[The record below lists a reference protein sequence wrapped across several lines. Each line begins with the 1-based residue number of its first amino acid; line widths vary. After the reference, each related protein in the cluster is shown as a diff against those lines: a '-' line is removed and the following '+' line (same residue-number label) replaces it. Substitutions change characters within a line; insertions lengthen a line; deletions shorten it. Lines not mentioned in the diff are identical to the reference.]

1 MTSISA
7 KEASKF
13 KRYAA
18 LEKNSKG
25 REKWSH
31 EEDLD
36 LLRGYQIYGDKWP
49 LISIY
54 FFPHR
59 CHKELKAR
67 WVAIQKHWERAFSG
81 SLLPITFQTELPPS
95 SKMLLHFLNENNHIN
110 QNSPLKSPDGNN
122 QPDKTFQLGST
133 DVTNK
138 NYSSNNRAIES
149 ISAKNGNNNGNQF
162 KNINDSDHNQDQQNS
177 YDCDCEADDA
187 EEDVLD
193 DRYFFCYR
201 LFHFK

>member
-1 MTSISA
+1 MTSLSA

-18 LEKNSKG
+18 LEKGNKG

-36 LLRGYQIYGDKWP
+36 LLRGYQIYGQDKWP
-49 LISIY
+49 LIGIY

-67 WVAIQKHWERAFSG
+67 WLAIQKQWERAFSG

-95 SKMLLHFLNENNHIN
+95 SKMLLHFLKENSDSV
-110 QNSPLKSPDGNN
+110 QNSPHKSPNSKNQGTTSSKSGNI
-122 QPDKTFQLGST
+122 D
-133 DVTNK
+133 TNK
-138 NYSSNNRAIES
+138 NSSS
-149 ISAKNGNNNGNQF
+149 DGSHISENPSTNTTGYNSNQS
-162 KNINDSDHNQDQQNS
+162 KKMNISEYNQDHQIS

-187 EEDVLD
+187 EEDALD
-193 DRYFFCYR
+193 DRYY
-201 LFHFK
+201 LFY